1 MSKIIKNALVLMAFS
16 LVLGFVLGAVY
27 KITEEPI
34 AKANKLK
41 EMAAYK
47 VVFADAYT
55 FNELEVDAAK
65 AEAMMAEA
73 GLPDIISGALEAVDE
88 SNNVLGHVVTV
99 TTKNG
104 TYGDGIVITVG
115 IQNDGTVNGLSIV
128 AKGDATIHKAYEPAF
143 ADQFKGQKVDKFEKG
158 TNLNYDSVAGA
169 SVTADAVVNACNAAI
184 TYTNSLKGG
193 AQ

>member
-1 MSKIIKNALVLMAFS
+1 MNKIVKNALVLMAFS
-16 LVLGFVLGAVY
+16 LVLGLVLGAVY

-73 GLPDIISGALEAVDE
+73 GLPDVITAALEAVDE

-99 TTKNG
+99 MTKDG
-104 TYGDGIVITVG
+104 YGGGIVLTVG
-115 IQNDGTVNGLSIV
+115 IKNDGTVNGFSV
-128 AKGDATIHKAYEPAF
+128 VSQGGETIFKAFEPAF
-143 ADQFKGQKVDKFEKG
+143 ADQFVNVQVEKFEKG
-158 TNLNYDSVAGA
+158 TNVNFDSVAGA
-169 SVTADAVVNACNAAI
+169 SMTAQAVVNACNAAI
-184 TYTNSLKGG
+184 TYANSIKGG
-193 AQ
+193 A

>member
-1 MSKIIKNALVLMAFS
+1 MNKIVKNALVLMAFS

-73 GLPDIISGALEAVDE
+73 GLPDVITAALEAVDE

-99 TTKNG
+99 MTKDG
-104 TYGDGIVITVG
+104 YGGGIVLTVG
-115 IQNDGTVNGLSIV
+115 IKNDGTVNGFSV
-128 AKGDATIHKAYEPAF
+128 VSQGGETIFKAFEPAF
-143 ADQFKGQKVDKFEKG
+143 ADQFVNVQVEKFEKG
-158 TNLNYDSVAGA
+158 TNVNFDSVAGA
-169 SVTADAVVNACNAAI
+169 SMTAQAVVNACNAAI
-184 TYTNSLKGG
+184 TYANSIKGG
-193 AQ
+193 A